1 MTGQTSKPLER
12 YFSTLELLA
21 EESGGMTLV
30 DIAARLDLPGATT
43 HTVVNALME
52 ARLVTRGVS
61 DRHYVLGPRAR
72 RFGTAT
78 LSGATL
84 EDRVGN
90 IVDTLSQKLGQTT
103 FIVRL
108 TTNEA
113 ETILVREPASGKAI
127 VHPRRIMALHAGA
140 TGKAILA
147 YQTEAAVEDFLKT
160 PRRRFT
166 VDTKIT
172 CDEILTELSLVRSER
187 FATCDNEM
195 DSGVLSCATPI
206 FAADGSVSPALG
218 TCGLKTRFTAPGR
231 AEVREMLIDSAAEIS
246 RRLGNVA

>member
-1 MTGQTSKPLER
+1 MAGQTSKPLER

-21 EESGGMTLV
+21 EVPAGMTLV

-43 HTVVNALME
+43 HRVINALLE
-52 ARLVTRGVS
+52 AGLVTRGVS

-78 LSGATL
+78 LSGTTL

-90 IVDTLSQKLGQTT
+90 IVDKLSRKLEQTI

-108 TTNEA
+108 TTHEA
-113 ETILVREPASGKAI
+113 ETILVREPASGEAI
-127 VHPRRIMALHAGA
+127 VHPGRIMALHAGA

-166 VDTKIT
+166 ADTKVSRE
-172 CDEILTELSLVRSER
+172 DILAELSLVRGER

-195 DSGVLSCATPI
+195 DTGVLSYATPI
-206 FAADGSVSPALG
+206 FAADGSVSLALG
-218 TCGLKTRFTAPGR
+218 TCGLKSRFSSPGR

-246 RRLGNVA
+246 RRLGNAA

>member
-12 YFSTLELLA
+12 YFSTLEVLA
-21 EESGGMTLV
+21 DEPGGMTLV
-30 DIAARLDLPGATT
+30 DIAARLDLPGATA
-43 HTVVNALME
+43 HRVVNALME
-52 ARLVTRGVS
+52 ARLVARGVS

-78 LSGATL
+78 LSGTTL

-90 IVDTLSQKLGQTT
+90 IVDMLSHKLEQTI

-113 ETILVREPASGKAI
+113 ETILVREPASGEAI
-127 VHPRRIMALHAGA
+127 VHPGRIMALHAGA

-147 YQTEAAVEDFLKT
+147 YQNEASVEAFLKT
-160 PRRRFT
+160 PLRRFT
-166 VDTKIT
+166 ENTKVT
-172 CDEILTELSLVRSER
+172 RDEILAELEQVRSER

-195 DSGVLSCATPI
+195 DSGVLSYATPI
-206 FAADGSVSPALG
+206 MAADGSVSLALG
-218 TCGLKTRFTAPGR
+218 TCGLKSRFTTPGR
-231 AEVREMLIDSAAEIS
+231 EDVRDLLIDSAAEIS
-246 RRLGNVA
+246 RRLVNVA